1 MAPVVLADWSRPQL
15 CPTYLR
21 SVAALLLGADSL
33 LSVVPAARGGRERAS
48 ASRGRR
54 VTRRRHLSER
64 T

>member
-1 MAPVVLADWSRPQL
+1 MAPIVLADSSRPQL

-48 ASRGRR
+48 A
-54 VTRRRHLSER
+54 
-64 T
+64 